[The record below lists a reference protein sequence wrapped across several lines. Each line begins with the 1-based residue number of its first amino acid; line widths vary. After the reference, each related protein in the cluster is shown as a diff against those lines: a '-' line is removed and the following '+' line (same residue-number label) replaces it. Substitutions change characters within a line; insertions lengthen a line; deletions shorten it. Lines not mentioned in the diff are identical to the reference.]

1 MSWSSRKWA
10 PYVPVAQRQR
20 QAAREVARL
29 RKAGQT
35 ISPVEI
41 AGRAIATTI
50 WGKAW
55 CDHLE
60 SLHDY
65 ENRLPRGRT
74 YVRNGSVID
83 LQIAPRAVT
92 ALVSGSDIYR
102 VAVTFGA
109 VPKTAWRTICTD
121 CAGQIDS
128 LVELLQGRLSKA
140 VMARLCRREQG
151 LFPKPS
157 EIRFSCSCPDYA
169 ALCKHVAAV
178 LYGVGAR
185 LDTKPELLFRLRDVD
200 EAALIANAGAMMP
213 ESSATIPNRILKD
226 GDVAALFGIDIATA
240 ADDAELPAAQKPARG
255 RRKAPGQAPKC
266 RTTRE
271 KAASAAKPRSA
282 KPPAR
287 TAKAPKATKAKAS
300 AAPANQ
306 TAPAKPKRQAADKP
320 VKWWLKPKAAKPPKR
335 DARSKN
341 KTG

>member
-1 MSWSSRKWA
+1 MSWHSRNWA
-10 PYVPVAQRQR
+10 SYVPVAQRRR
-20 QAAREVARL
+20 QGAREVARL
-29 RKAGQT
+29 RKAGQMV
-35 ISPVEI
+35 SPVEI
-41 AGRAIATTI
+41 AGRAIATTP

-65 ENRLPRGRT
+65 ENRLPRGRA

-83 LQIAPRAVT
+83 LQIAPRVVT

-102 VAVTFGA
+102 VTVTIGT
-109 VPKTAWRTICTD
+109 VPKTVWQTICTD

-185 LDTKPELLFRLRDVD
+185 LDTRPELLFRLRDVD
-200 EAALIANAGAMMP
+200 EAALITNVGTTLP
-213 ESSATIPNRILKD
+213 ESAATIPGRILED
-226 GDVAALFGIDIATA
+226 GDVAALFGIDIAA
-240 ADDAELPAAQKPARG
+240 SAVENAKPPTSQVPVSG
-255 RRKAPGQAPKC
+255 KRKASKPTY
-266 RTTRE
+266 RTTGD
-271 KAASAAKPRSA
+271 KVASTQGSAAKPVRRSA
-282 KPPAR
+282 KTPKA
-287 TAKAPKATKAKAS
+287 AKAKLP
-300 AAPANQ
+300 AAPAIQ
-306 TAPAKPKRQAADKP
+306 TAPAKLKRQAADKP
-320 VKWWLKPKAAKPPKR
+320 IKWWLKPKVVDPPKQSI
-335 DARSKN
+335 RSKP
-341 KTG
+341 KIG